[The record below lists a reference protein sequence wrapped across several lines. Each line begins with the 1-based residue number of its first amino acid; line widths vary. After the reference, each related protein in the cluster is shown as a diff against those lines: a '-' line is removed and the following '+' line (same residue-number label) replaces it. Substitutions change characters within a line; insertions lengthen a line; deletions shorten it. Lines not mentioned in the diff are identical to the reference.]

1 MIVSVCVWQNR
12 DRSQS
17 PLSTAVF
24 TRLSAP
30 SRNISPF
37 GGLQQTS
44 FIDSVAVIRR
54 GLRGR
59 DSAGRVDRN
68 NSSQGQP
75 RPAAVC
81 GLLVGGPD
89 PRSPEPRKQEYQGR
103 LGWSPLAGR
112 RKRLTILSGGAG
124 SGGGARAPEERCN
137 HHTGIAGRAHP
148 QEGLGRGAGAG
159 RKWKEEQLRSA

>member
-1 MIVSVCVWQNR
+1 MNVQPGARIANDCICLCVGTVF
-12 DRSQS
+12 RSQS
-17 PLSTAVF
+17 PLSGSIHHQVI
-24 TRLSAP
+24 SMV
-30 SRNISPF
+30 ISPIWNLSPW
-37 GGLQQTS
+37 G
-44 FIDSVAVIRR
+44 

-59 DSAGRVDRN
+59 DTAGRVDRN
-68 NSSQGQP
+68 NCSQGQP

-103 LGWSPLAGR
+103 LGWSPFAGR